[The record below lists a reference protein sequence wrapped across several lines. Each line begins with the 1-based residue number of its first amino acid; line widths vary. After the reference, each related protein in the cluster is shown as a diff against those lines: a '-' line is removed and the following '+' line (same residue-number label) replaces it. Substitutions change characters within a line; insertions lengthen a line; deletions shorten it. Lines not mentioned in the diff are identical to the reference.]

1 MALDDKTT
9 QYEPAD
15 CEYFPCKQCNNL
27 YRRGAKTCPHCGAVI
42 NSEDRVM
49 VAGRNGKPMW
59 IPTSAV
65 SAWQE
70 GQSLSQEELDRR
82 KADLLAKLKA
92 RTPSLQDHPPAPDY
106 DRQRLEKEI
115 SALRK
120 QNAALESKLQDYTNR
135 IDIMYAD
142 SQHVEKI
149 FVRIALILIALCV
162 TCSFFFHNRGAKSGY
177 AEGEAAGYDSGCSDG
192 YACGYELGHEEGAAD
207 GYDRGYNAGYD
218 TGTAASKWSDN
229 AAFLFPGT
237 NTNIASARDTAIA
250 DGYIGNVNSHKFH
263 VSWCSY
269 LPDQEN
275 QIVFSSREDAIAAG
289 YDPCGRCYP

>member
-1 MALDDKTT
+1 MALDEKTT

-27 YRRGAKTCPHCGAVI
+27 YRRGAKTCPHCGAFI

-49 VAGRNGKPMW
+49 VAGSDGKPMW

-65 SAWQE
+65 SAWQK
-70 GQSLSQEELDRR
+70 GHSLSQEELDRR

-92 RTPSLQDHPPAPDY
+92 RTPSLQDHPPAPNY

-135 IDIMYAD
+135 IDTMYAD

-162 TCSFFFHNRGAKSGY
+162 ACSFFFHNRGAKSGY
-177 AEGEAAGYDSGCSDG
+177 AEGEAAGYDSGYSDG
-192 YACGYELGHEEGAAD
+192 YVYGYELGHEEGAAD
-207 GYDRGYNAGYD
+207 GYDRGYDLGYFNGEQD
-218 TGTAASKWSDN
+218 ALSQ
-229 AAFLFPGT
+229 
-237 NTNIASARDTAIA
+237 ARQSTTSSNGSGSSRDIAIA

-263 VSWCSY
+263 HSWCSY

-275 QIVFSSREDAIAAG
+275 QIVFSSREGAIAAG

>member
-27 YRRGAKTCPHCGAVI
+27 YRRSAKTCPHCGAFI
-42 NSEDRVM
+42 NAEDRVM
-49 VAGRNGKPMW
+49 VADHNGKPMW

-65 SAWQE
+65 GAWQN

-82 KADLLAKLKA
+82 RADLLAKLKA

-177 AEGEAAGYDSGCSDG
+177 AEGEAAGYDSGYSDG
-192 YACGYELGHEEGAAD
+192 YACGYELGHEECSAD
-207 GYDRGYNAGYD
+207 GYDRGYDLGYFNGEQD
-218 TGTAASKWSDN
+218 ALSQ
-229 AAFLFPGT
+229 
-237 NTNIASARDTAIA
+237 ARQSTTSSNGSGSSRDIAIA

-263 VSWCSY
+263 HSWCSY

>member
-9 QYEPAD
+9 QYEPAG

-27 YRRGAKTCPHCGAVI
+27 YRRGAKTCPHCGAFI

-59 IPTSAV
+59 IPASAV
-65 SAWQE
+65 GAWQK

-82 KADLLAKLKA
+82 KADLLAKLKS

-149 FVRIALILIALCV
+149 FVRIALILIVLCV

-177 AEGEAAGYDSGCSDG
+177 AEGEAAGYDSGYSDG
-192 YACGYELGHEEGAAD
+192 YVYGYELGHEEGAAD
-207 GYDRGYNAGYD
+207 GYDRGYDLGYFNGEQD
-218 TGTAASKWSDN
+218 ALSQ
-229 AAFLFPGT
+229 
-237 NTNIASARDTAIA
+237 ARQSTTSNNGSGSSRDIAIA

-263 VSWCSY
+263 HSWCSY